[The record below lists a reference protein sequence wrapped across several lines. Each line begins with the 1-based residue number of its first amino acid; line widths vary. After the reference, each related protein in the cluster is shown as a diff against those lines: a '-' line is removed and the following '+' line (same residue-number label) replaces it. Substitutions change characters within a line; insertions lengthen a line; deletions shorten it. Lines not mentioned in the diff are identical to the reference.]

1 MTHNIL
7 RGLPKKPQFN
17 GDQGAPRPVREP
29 RGVVYGGEHANPKW
43 LDSPGPLEEQVNPVP
58 RRKHLML
65 LTVLILAQLGQP
77 LLEHRS
83 ATTRVASDTIFVAIC
98 LYVFFIVCAERWQRV
113 VGILLFLPVL
123 GGNLALYTQN
133 PYFQKIAGIVFHVAL
148 IAFLG
153 FAVVVIL
160 RGLFSKSE
168 IKGDDVVGA
177 VCGYILGA
185 MVWANLYALA
195 YILVP
200 SAFNVNPAIAAQ
212 LEDWQLKRSLFGYLS
227 FTTLTSLGY
236 GDITPVGQPAYSLT
250 WMEVLFGQF
259 YMAVVVAQMVGLKL
273 AEAIKGRGQGSK

>member
-1 MTHNIL
+1 M
-7 RGLPKKPQFN
+7 
-17 GDQGAPRPVREP
+17 V
-29 RGVVYGGEHANPKW
+29 GGHANRER
-43 LDSPGPLEEQVNPVP
+43 LDYRGRLEGQVNPVP

-65 LTVLILAQLGQP
+65 LTVLILTQLGQP

-98 LYVFFIVCAERWQRV
+98 LYVFFIVCKERWQRV

-123 GGNLALYTQN
+123 GGNLALYTHN
-133 PYFQKIAGIVFHVAL
+133 PPFHRVAGIVFHGAL

-160 RGLFSKSE
+160 RDLFSKSV

-177 VCGYILGA
+177 VCGYMIGA
-185 MVWANLYALA
+185 MVWGNLYALA
-195 YILVP
+195 YIFVP
-200 SAFNVNPAIAAQ
+200 SAFNVNPAIAVQ
-212 LEDWQLKRSLFGYLS
+212 LEDWQLKRSLFDYLS

-250 WMEVLFGQF
+250 WLEVLFGQF

-273 AEAIKGRGQGSK
+273 AQAIKGRGQGST